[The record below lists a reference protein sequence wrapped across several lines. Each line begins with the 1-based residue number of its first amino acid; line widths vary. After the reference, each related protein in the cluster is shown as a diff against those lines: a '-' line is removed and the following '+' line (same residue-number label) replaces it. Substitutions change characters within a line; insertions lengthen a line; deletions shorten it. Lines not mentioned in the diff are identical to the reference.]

1 MKILKKNLNFLL
13 PTKVKNLIRL
23 GRNFDG
29 GYLVCLDTLSKC
41 RNLITLGVGDD
52 TSFERDFNKLI
63 KPDNIHLYDYTVSHK
78 LFFYIIL
85 KYLRRFVTFRAKAS
99 NIIDSV
105 NNFLNFK
112 NFISQSNVKLFK
124 EKVVSKIKEKN
135 NVDLSKIFLRLK
147 DNTNNLVKID
157 IEGSEYEIIDTLI
170 EFHNNIE
177 MLIIEFHWI
186 NKNKEIFEE
195 SVKKLNDK
203 FKIIHLHANNYI
215 LPKEEDYFFD
225 VIEVSFIKR
234 KNIKDLNEEYRYQFP
249 IDKLDFK
256 CVKDRPE
263 IKFVFSK

>member
-1 MKILKKNLNFLL
+1 M
-13 PTKVKNLIRL
+13 

-124 EKVVSKIKEKN
+124 EKVVKIFIHGFLHLLGFDHIKNKDYVKMLKEENFIYKSVKSKIN
-135 NVDLSKIFLRLK
+135 
-147 DNTNNLVKID
+147 
-157 IEGSEYEIIDTLI
+157 
-170 EFHNNIE
+170 
-177 MLIIEFHWI
+177 
-186 NKNKEIFEE
+186 
-195 SVKKLNDK
+195 
-203 FKIIHLHANNYI
+203 
-215 LPKEEDYFFD
+215 
-225 VIEVSFIKR
+225 
-234 KNIKDLNEEYRYQFP
+234 
-249 IDKLDFK
+249 
-256 CVKDRPE
+256 
-263 IKFVFSK
+263 